1 MSLKCNIVGLPNAGK
16 FTLFNAMTK
25 AGVAAENHPVVWMV

>member
-25 AGVAAENHPVVWMV
+25 AGIAAENHPVGWMV